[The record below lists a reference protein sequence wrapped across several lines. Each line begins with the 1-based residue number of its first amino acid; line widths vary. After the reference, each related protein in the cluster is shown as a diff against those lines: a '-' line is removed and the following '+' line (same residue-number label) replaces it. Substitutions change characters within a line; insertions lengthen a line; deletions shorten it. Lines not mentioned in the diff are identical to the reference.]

1 MGDFILSETSVER
14 YFSYHFKYMCS
25 ILYLY
30 LKHFFTKVF
39 VLLLKIAYLSLYE
52 YLVIQIYFQNT
63 FPKCFIFYTQ
73 PTVFCVCPNVLEW
86 PLRYVDSLVN
96 PGRALICGLLLLC
109 LAGCTGLA
117 AIG

>member
-39 VLLLKIAYLSLYE
+39 VLLRK
-52 YLVIQIYFQNT
+52 
-63 FPKCFIFYTQ
+63 IFYMS
-73 PTVFCVCPNVLEW
+73 V
-86 PLRYVDSLVN
+86 
-96 PGRALICGLLLLC
+96 
-109 LAGCTGLA
+109 
-117 AIG
+117 